1 MSRPGLPTFRC
12 TRQPPG
18 KNPEGQMTPD
28 QTPMKP
34 GRHDIVLLP
43 DGTEGKVLERFT
55 TDRITVYKIQKGL
68 EIQYFDEHK
77 VKLKKRHFLNRVKAI
92 FSR

>member
-1 MSRPGLPTFRC
+1 
-12 TRQPPG
+12 
-18 KNPEGQMTPD
+18 MTPD

-43 DGTEGKVLERFT
+43 DGTEGKVLERFA
-55 TDRITVYKIQKGL
+55 TDRITVYKIQIGQ
-68 EIQYFDEHK
+68 EVQYFDEHK
-77 VKLKKRHFLNRVKAI
+77 VRLKRRAFINRVRAL